1 MKLKSVIT
9 GTAIFALLMTNS
21 YADEGRSLFVND
33 VQIPEAGIFE
43 NDDTVMIP
51 LRKICEALGM
61 DVQWEGE
68 SGRITISKGPIY
80 ITCTPYSDGYTFAKS
95 GPHYLG
101 HAPVLV
107 DDGTTYVPAAFA
119 EEILKMDIS
128 TTDSEIKLSEKTYT
142 ESNPSDEEAENE
154 KENSGEEEVK
164 GSDVVLTEVSEGRIE
179 VYDLVRGTVVLNIT
193 DETELV
199 DEDGN
204 KIDAETLE
212 KGCGLNV
219 TYADFMTLSLPPMT
233 NGVKIVAKSEGMY
246 DVVTGTVCM
255 ISDEE
260 GRRSIT
266 IGDKDDINTQT
277 VFNVGDDLYVM
288 DTEGN
293 KVDFEAIKEGMKLDF
308 IASAISTRSIPPQQ
322 ALYAARISGENA

>member
-43 NDDTVMIP
+43 SDDTVMIP

-68 SGRITISKGPIY
+68 SGRITISKGPVY

-119 EEILKMDIS
+119 KEILKMDVS
-128 TTDSEIKLSEKTYT
+128 TTELEIKLSEKTYT

-212 KGCGLNV
+212 KGCGLSV

-260 GRRSIT
+260 GHRSIT

-293 KVDFEAIKEGMKLDF
+293 KVDFDAIKEGMKLDF
-308 IASAISTRSIPPQQ
+308 IASAVSTRSIPPQQ